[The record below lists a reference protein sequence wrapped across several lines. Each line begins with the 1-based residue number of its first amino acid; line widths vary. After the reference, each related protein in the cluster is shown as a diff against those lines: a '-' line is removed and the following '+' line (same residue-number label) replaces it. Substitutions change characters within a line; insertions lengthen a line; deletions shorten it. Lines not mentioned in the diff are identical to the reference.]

1 MRTIRQMTKP
11 VSLLLTILMLLITAP
26 YESALAVMIG
36 TETVLD
42 VAKAQEARD
51 YLNGVLA
58 RVDVK
63 NELTAQGIDP
73 EEAKARLDSLSDAEV
88 AQLAG
93 KIRQLPA
100 GGGDLGIV
108 VGAAL
113 VVFIVLLITDIAG
126 FTDVFPFVKKRAG

>member
-73 EEAKARLDSLSDAEV
+73 QEAKARLDSLSDAQV